1 MATVPP
7 QSGPPPLGQPSRSW
21 FSRHPVLAVGGG
33 CAILCGAALTFVL
46 IMVVLV
52 FGVMRNSDPAKM
64 AIQRAEANP
73 VVASR
78 LGTPLKTG
86 LFVSGNVNVNGASG
100 DAQLQIPVTGPRGK
114 GTIYLIASKSL
125 GRWEFSALEIALN
138 NDTQR
143 IDLLQPALQVQ

>member
-1 MATVPP
+1 LANI
-7 QSGPPPLGQPSRSW
+7 PPPLGAPQRSW
-21 FSRHPVLAVGGG
+21 FSRHPGLAIGGG
-33 CAILCGAALTFVL
+33 CAILFGAALTFVL
-46 IMVVLV
+46 VLAFFV
-52 FGVMRNSDPAKM
+52 FGMLRNSDPAKM

-78 LGTPLKTG
+78 LGTPLKMG
-86 LFVSGNVNVNGASG
+86 LFVSGNVNVTGSSG
-100 DAQLQIPVTGPRGK
+100 HSELQIPVIGPRGK
-114 GTIYLIASKSL
+114 GTIYLIANKSL